1 MANYIAIDGGTTNTR
16 VHLMKNGIITDT
28 VKLDMGVRINSNGTD
43 KYKSELKDAI
53 CRILSYNN
61 IAESDIDRIICS
73 GMITS
78 DLGLLPLPH
87 LVLPCSIEDM
97 AKATESTSLPEI
109 SAIPFV
115 FIRGL
120 KTNSDSFESADMMRG
135 EEAELMGLCETLE
148 ENCLYVLP
156 GSHSKLI
163 ETDKDSRIISFST
176 EMTGEIIE
184 AMSSHTILKGSL
196 DLKNASLDTDFLE
209 KGFLYAKKNGVNA
222 AFFKVRTL
230 NVLFRATNDEAYSFF
245 MGIALSG
252 EISNIIKFSSKK
264 VVLGGKAVLKNP
276 MAHLLEKFS
285 DKEIVCVPDEISNL
299 ASAYGAVKIYEHSIK
314 NEL

>member
-1 MANYIAIDGGTTNTR
+1 MTNYIAIDGGTTNTR
-16 VHLMKNGIITDT
+16 VHLMKKDVITDT
-28 VKLDMGVRINSNGTD
+28 VKIDMGVRINTDGTN
-43 KYKSELKDAI
+43 KYKKELRKAI
-53 CRILSYNN
+53 EKILSDN
-61 IAESDIDRIICS
+61 ALEESGIEVIICS

-87 LVLPCSIEDM
+87 LTIPCSIEDM
-97 AKATESTSLPEI
+97 AMATEKAFFPEI
-109 SAIPFV
+109 SSIPFV

-120 KTNSDSFESADMMRG
+120 KTDSASFESADMMRG
-135 EEAELMGLCETLE
+135 EEAELIGLCEELE

-163 ETDKDSRIISFST
+163 ETDKDSRIVSFST

-196 DLKNASLDTDFLE
+196 DLKSSSLDIEYLE
-209 KGFLYAKKNGVNA
+209 KGFLYAKEKGVNA

-230 NVLFRATNDEAYSFF
+230 SVLFNTSKDEAYSFF
-245 MGIALSG
+245 MGVALSG
-252 EISNIIKFSSKK
+252 EISNITNSKAKK

-276 MAHLLEKFS
+276 MAHLLQKFS
-285 DKEIVCVPDEISNL
+285 DKEIICIPDEISNF
-299 ASAYGAVKIYEHSIK
+299 ASAYGAIKIYKMSK